1 MPGRK
6 LVNPVAPARVGDG
19 GEWGRLTIGVM
30 PTEVRVITG
39 VRTVVTVA
47 LTGLVLTSGHR
58 LAAQDQR
65 TALLDAERATAE
77 LSRDSGFAKAI
88 LAGTHRDAVV
98 LWPGAPVVAG
108 TADLRRL
115 LAALPA
121 DSLQLTWKPLG
132 IELSRDSSLGITWG
146 VAVAGASHTPEI
158 GSYISAWR
166 RDGARWSIAA
176 LVFAGLGR
184 LPRPL
189 LRGDIPLSRKTIKGG
204 GSRGPFVAADLAF
217 ARLAGDSGAAVAF
230 EHWAAP
236 DAVTFGDRGL
246 LTRGPGDIGRA
257 VNFPAVWRWHPVAAG
272 AAGSGD
278 LGWTAGEA
286 TIAAK
291 DGQPTHSKYLTAW
304 VRGEGGT
311 LRFLTDGGNDRPA
324 PR

>member
-1 MPGRK
+1 M
-6 LVNPVAPARVGDG
+6 L
-19 GEWGRLTIGVM
+19 
-30 PTEVRVITG
+30 TG
-39 VRTVVTVA
+39 VRGVITVG
-47 LTGLVLTSGHR
+47 LTGLLLTAAHQ

-88 LAGTHRDAVV
+88 LAHAHRDAVV

-108 TADLRRL
+108 TAELKRL

-121 DSLQLTWKPLG
+121 DSLQLAWQPLG

-146 VAVAGASHTPEI
+146 VAVASARRTPEI
-158 GSYISAWR
+158 GNYISAWQ
-166 RDGARWSIAA
+166 RDGAGWSITAM
-176 LVFAGLGR
+176 VFAGFGR

-189 LRGDIPLSRKTIKGG
+189 LRGDIPLSRKAIKG

-217 ARLAGDSGAAVAF
+217 ARLAADSGAAVAF

-246 LTRGPGDIGRA
+246 LTHGPRNIGRA
-257 VNFPAVWRWHPVAAG
+257 VDFPATWRWHPVAEG
-272 AAGSGD
+272 AAGSGE
-278 LGWTAGEA
+278 LGWTVGEA
-286 TIAAK
+286 TIAAT
-291 DGQPTHSKYLTAW
+291 DAEPTYSKYLTAW
-304 VRGEGGT
+304 IRDDRGT
-311 LRFLTDGGNDRPA
+311 IRFLTDGGNGRPG